1 MKKTFLYLLPAIL
14 GFALV
19 LIWSERRERTDND
32 ISSAPFLENSSGWE
46 EPVEHQVPE
55 SSAASPEG
63 RSLVEL
69 QDEMVE
75 QSQRFKSGDLPAAD
89 REEVVAEMVELATER
104 RDYLL
109 SLLPH
114 RHNYVREQLFSPDE
128 IDSFPPEVQ
137 ALMETYVRGRGDFY
151 VFCASPIP
159 DGSFPVHGISYEVR
173 YEDRVYRAHPNEQWE
188 AVVAGDDYAFA
199 AATLEDEMLLLEE
212 PEDEEV
218 LAGPTGTDGQPNP
231 GGANKMLY
239 MIARF
244 ADESDFAQSA
254 SQANSRFSVTNTYYR
269 NNSQD
274 KMYFL
279 AQDGTTE
286 GGDLMDIVFVDM
298 PESRSYYEN
307 ISNTSTRLSELLS
320 DARSAAGDQG
330 FDHSTYNT
338 DAIVTSGSSWGYAGI
353 AWLGSK
359 GTHMPQIW
367 TELRTFGHELGHNFN
382 LAHAYYWRTDAAK
395 PLGKDSRPG
404 GYVTDNDMDEAIEYA
419 HYFSIMSA
427 QHSSEISDPTKP
439 HFAPY
444 EKHRM
449 GLLEEGSELLLVD
462 TSGQYRVYRHDTRDW
477 ENSARAI
484 RIEAPATIYTGNQ
497 NFRYWLGMRYSN
509 WNTARDYQRRGL
521 QVDIAEDVSFRR
533 YPIQLDMTPFTHIST
548 TFYDPSSP
556 PGNWWTIDNNDKRDG
571 ALMVG
576 RTYSDR
582 EAGIHI
588 TPIAFDHT
596 ESGEEFVDVV
606 INLGQ
611 FTDNEPP
618 EINEFTVSST
628 TVNTGETVTFE
639 VDASDPDG
647 DDLAYGWE
655 FDPVGSFTNSGF
667 NESTASKSWGSPG
680 QYKVKVTVSDMKGG
694 IASETAVITVGEPSN
709 NREIWG
715 RVLQAG
721 QPLANARVHIGTN
734 HQVWTDTDGS
744 YRLVGLSPGTHT
756 VSAMY
761 DGVEMTADFS
771 NPVDVSEGNAYG
783 MDFDASGGGGSDGD
797 EPTGS
802 ISGSISSS
810 IGSVEGVEV
819 EAGGIVAVTDANG
832 DFTIEGLVEGGYE
845 ITAYKG
851 SRYNELGN
859 QEGWAFASSPFIN
872 LSSGDNANL
881 APISRETF
889 TVSGRVQG
897 MDDDDPAPTIFTADG
912 RSVTASWPN
921 QGNPHNRRWEYSF
934 TAGSRQVN
942 LFAEADG
949 FVIEPDFGLPLQSTG
964 GNLNNRDFDASS
976 GSIAGSIQGQVLH
989 DGQPLAGVTVSA
1001 GGTSIRTDS
1010 DGYYLIPNLSSGSYD
1025 VMVSHPGVDFAPSS
1039 HSGVSVPATG
1049 MDFEAS
1055 GLSIDSVTVSADF
1068 VTLGSSVDLEA
1079 AISGGT
1085 GDYTLEWRGWEVAGP
1100 VSFTQNDG
1108 SSLTT
1113 SASFVNTGA
1122 HVMRLAV
1129 EDANGMRVTET
1140 ISVTVVS
1147 DDGGSGSLAVTP
1159 FKSELFSG
1167 ETRTFTARAWNSTGE
1182 EVEPDVSWS
1191 SDGGIIDSETGL
1203 FSPTES
1209 GFFTIT
1215 ATDPAFGTAEATV
1228 SVEGTFEAPVIS
1240 LLPEGNIIFDEAEL
1254 NADLSEGGSNVEID
1268 VWWGT
1273 EDGGSDSAAWQNIYE
1288 AGLFDQGEISLT
1300 LPGLEP
1306 ETDYFYRMEA
1316 RNSIGEDQTET
1327 GQFTTTEDLSGIE
1340 PEITLIRPTVPHVRV
1355 PEGVGLVLITEV
1367 TETGDGSDSLTQEWT
1382 VESGPGTVTWDNTTE
1397 PETAAFFSELGTY
1410 ELRLTADNGVY
1421 SDVLDITVEV
1431 VESFDAGGGGSAS
1444 GALSENLAV
1453 YLPLD
1458 ESSGQVAGDASG
1470 NDRDGQIEGD
1480 PEWRPED
1487 GKFGGALRFT
1497 GSSQYALLADSEGLD
1512 DVAQMSWSWWMR
1524 PEAENSDVRGILSKR
1539 ESANSG
1545 QAWSFFLHN
1554 DNQLNL
1560 DMPSSGN
1567 RLQVGTIPANEW
1579 THVAVVFD
1587 GSQSSNERVRVY
1599 LDGVFS
1605 NAYSADITTLP
1616 SRSNSVTLGM
1626 LDTGDTRSFR
1636 GDLDEVLIYHG
1647 RALSTQDVEQI
1658 YEGIG
1663 GNVGPW
1669 VLAGTERTVSLGQV
1683 VALSGTVEDDGLPE
1697 DPGEVTT
1704 EWLQIEG
1711 PAAVSFTEPGNLET
1725 DVEFTQS
1732 GSYTLRLTAFDGEV
1746 MTAHDKPVTVD
1757 DDLEEPEVTDWPTAS
1772 DLVYGQTLAESTLT
1786 GGEAS
1791 VEGSFAFTYPETVPD
1806 AGTEMQSVTF
1816 TPEDTETYSSVVGEV
1831 EVTVEPA
1838 EATVTLSNMT
1848 RTYNATPL
1856 SPTVTTDPEGLAV
1869 TLTFDGSSEVP
1880 VDADA
1885 YEVVATVDDPNATG
1899 SASGTFV
1906 IDPAPIT
1913 VAAEDQVKTLG
1924 EDDPELTWTVTS
1936 GQVFDG
1942 DSLSG
1947 ELTREAGE
1955 DVGEYVID
1963 QGTLSASSNYDLT
1976 FVPGTLTI
1984 EPGEVTIALIRPTV
1998 SEVRIPEGVGLVLE
2012 TDVSEDGGESGQLTL
2027 AWIQESGE
2035 GDVSWETTD
2044 SPETVAWFSEQGSY
2058 TLRLTADNGTH
2069 SETLDIEVEVVDPA
2083 LIEGVEE
2090 QPMGSPAGSE
2100 VVTISGWNI
2109 SSPAEVSAL
2118 GNSYQADFADVPELT
2133 GAQNASDSGQG
2144 TYVVV
2149 QSNATW
2155 NYADGGSVEDN
2166 RFNNYRPEGNS
2177 NPGVRLS
2184 NSEEY
2189 TGGRAVGFGRGGS
2202 PLYGL
2207 RFVNNTSE
2215 TINEVA
2221 VDYSAYWIEG
2231 TDKTYSF
2238 AWAVTPSSVENPS
2251 GENAESDGPLSA
2263 QYRNDFSG
2271 LDLVVPESN
2280 PSDPWM
2286 NNNASLE
2293 DLTWEPGE
2301 TLWLLWQNPQGNDS
2315 PRIHF
2320 DTITITPDYVPA
2332 EQNIGPLVDAG
2343 GPQTVNSGE
2352 EVTLDG
2358 SVQDDGLPLDPGTV
2372 TTEWIQV
2379 SGPESVSF
2387 SDPTILD
2394 PTFTTETGGDYV
2406 FRLIAFDGEVATA
2419 DEVGVTVEASIDPPQ
2434 ISSHPED
2441 QSVMEGESVTFIVEA
2456 EGEGTLL
2463 YQWRKDG
2470 EAIDEAT
2477 SSTLT
2482 LDPVVLEDAGTYT
2495 VVVSNDGGS
2504 TTSDEAVLTV
2514 EEDPYEAWLREH
2526 DLEDDG
2532 ETTVTKDGSEVTLR
2546 EAYLLGN
2553 DPHDPSDVL
2562 RIKNTE
2568 VQAGG
2573 DSLNVYFP
2581 SLENRYYQVELSDD
2595 LSADSWTIYGEGFMG
2610 DDTERYFT
2618 VPMDTETNPRRFYRI
2633 RVSFPE

>member
-1 MKKTFLYLLPAIL
+1 MKKTFLYLIPAIF

-19 LIWSERRERTDND
+19 LIWSEQSERTDHD
-32 ISSAPFLENSSGWE
+32 VLSAPFLENSSGWE
-46 EPVEHQVPE
+46 APSEHYVAEPSP
-55 SSAASPEG
+55 ASPER
-63 RSLVEL
+63 RSLVEV

-75 QSQRFKSGDLPAAD
+75 QSQRLKSGDLPAAD
-89 REEVVAEMVELATER
+89 REVVVAEMVELATER

-114 RHNYVREQLFSPDE
+114 RHNYVREQLFSPEE

-159 DGSFPVHGISYEVR
+159 DGSFPVHGLSYEVR
-173 YEDRVYRAHPNEQWE
+173 FEDRVYRAHPNEEWE

-212 PEDEEV
+212 PEDEEP

-254 SQANSRFSVTNTYYR
+254 SQANSRFSVTDTYYR

-274 KMYFL
+274 KMHFI
-279 AQDGTTE
+279 AQDGTTD

-298 PESRSYYEN
+298 PETRSYYEN
-307 ISNTSTRLSELLS
+307 ISNTGTRLTELLS

-359 GTHMPQIW
+359 GTHMPQSW
-367 TELRTFGHELGHNFN
+367 TQLRTFGHELGHNFN

-404 GYVTDNDMDEAIEYA
+404 GYVTDNDMNEAIEYA

-427 QHSSEISDPTKP
+427 QHGSEINDPTKP

-462 TSGQYRVYRHDTRDW
+462 TSGQYRVYRHDTRNW

-521 QVDIAEDVSFRR
+521 QVDIAEDVSLRR
-533 YPIQLDMTPFTHIST
+533 YPIQLDMTPFTHIDT

-611 FTDNEPP
+611 FTDNQPP

-655 FDPVGSFTNSGF
+655 FDPIGSFTNSGF

-721 QPLANARVHIGTN
+721 QPLANARVHIGTD

-845 ITAYKG
+845 VVAYKG

-897 MDDDDPAPTIFTADG
+897 MDDDDPTPSIFTADG

-921 QGNPHNRRWEYSF
+921 QGNPNNHRWEYSF

-1025 VMVSHPGVDFAPSS
+1025 VTVSHPGVDFAPSS

-1340 PEITLIRPTVPHVRV
+1340 PEITLIRPTVPNVRV

-1367 TETGDGSDSLTQEWT
+1367 TETGEGSDSLTQEWS

-1431 VESFDAGGGGSAS
+1431 VDPALIEGEEPEASPGGTYNFPNGWDALTFGSPNQLGEETWDDNGLEVAGSTGDFWTGDDSGHFIYTTVSGDVDLRANLSSFAALDGGSVHQWAKAGVMIRDNLENQSYYGFMKIQETSGRRQVRNSFDSNPETVNGNSLSGSPW
-1444 GALSENLAV
+1444 LRITRT
-1453 YLPLD
+1453 
-1458 ESSGQVAGDASG
+1458 GD
-1470 NDRDGQIEGD
+1470 D
-1480 PEWRPED
+1480 
-1487 GKFGGALRFT
+1487 LRFYQSSDGESWDEI
-1497 GSSQYALLADSEGLD
+1497 GSSQTLELGEEVVVGLAVSSHPESGGGDNTATALFDNIELNGELIEPTSSPDNIGPLVFAGEPRTVGL
-1512 DVAQMSWSWWMR
+1512 
-1524 PEAENSDVRGILSKR
+1524 
-1539 ESANSG
+1539 
-1545 QAWSFFLHN
+1545 
-1554 DNQLNL
+1554 
-1560 DMPSSGN
+1560 
-1567 RLQVGTIPANEW
+1567 
-1579 THVAVVFD
+1579 
-1587 GSQSSNERVRVY
+1587 
-1599 LDGVFS
+1599 
-1605 NAYSADITTLP
+1605 SADTT
-1616 SRSNSVTLGM
+1616 
-1626 LDTGDTRSFR
+1626 
-1636 GDLDEVLIYHG
+1636 
-1647 RALSTQDVEQI
+1647 
-1658 YEGIG
+1658 
-1663 GNVGPW
+1663 
-1669 VLAGTERTVSLGQV
+1669 
-1683 VALSGTVEDDGLPE
+1683 LSGTMEDDGLPE

-1711 PAAVSFTEPGNLET
+1711 PAAVSFTAPESLAT
-1725 DVEFTQS
+1725 DVSFTQS
-1732 GSYTLRLTAFDGEV
+1732 GNYTLRLTAFDGEV

-1757 DDLEEPEVTDWPTAS
+1757 DDLEEPEVTEWPTAS
-1772 DLVYGQTLAESTLT
+1772 DLVYGQALAESTLT

-1791 VEGSFAFTYPETVPD
+1791 VEGSFAFTSPETVPD

-1856 SPTVTTDPEGLAV
+1856 SPTVTTDPEGLNV
-1869 TLTFDGSSEVP
+1869 ELTFDGESEVP
-1880 VDADA
+1880 VNVGS

-1913 VAAEDQVKTLG
+1913 VAADDQVKTLG
-1924 EDDPELTWTVTS
+1924 EADPELTWAVTS

-1947 ELTREAGE
+1947 ELAREAGE

-1984 EPGEVTIALIRPTV
+1984 APGEVTIALLRPTV

-2012 TDVSEDGGESGQLTL
+2012 TEVSEDGGESGQLTL
-2027 AWIQESGE
+2027 AWTQESGE

-2044 SPETVAWFSEQGSY
+2044 SPETVAWFSAQGSY

-2090 QPMGSPAGSE
+2090 QPMGSPEGSE

-2109 SSPAEVSAL
+2109 ATPAEVTAL
-2118 GNSYQADFADVPELT
+2118 GNSYQADFADVPDMGDFG
-2133 GAQNASDSGQG
+2133 GADEEGMG

-2149 QSNATW
+2149 RNGSTW
-2155 NYADGGSVEDN
+2155 NFADGDPVERSDFN
-2166 RFNNYRPEGNS
+2166 RYRPRANS
-2177 NPGVRLS
+2177 GGGPRVDYGES
-2184 NSEEY
+2184 FA
-2189 TGGRAVGFGRGGS
+2189 GGRVVGFAGGVG

-2207 RFVNNTSE
+2207 RFENTTGE

-2221 VDYSAYWIEG
+2221 VAFAAYVTDG
-2231 TDKTYSF
+2231 SDKTF
-2238 AWAVTPSSVENPS
+2238 PFRWAITPASVENPG

-2263 QYRNDFSG
+2263 EYRQTFSD
-2271 LDLVVPESN
+2271 LDLVVPADV
-2280 PSDPWM
+2280 PADGWL
-2286 NNNASLE
+2286 NADATLIDVE
-2293 DLTWEPGE
+2293 WEPGD
-2301 TLWLLWQNPQGNDS
+2301 TLWLLWESLDGADQ
-2315 PRIHF
+2315 PRVYF
-2320 DTITITPDYVPA
+2320 DTITITPDYVPS
-2332 EQNIGPLVDAG
+2332 ELNIGPLVDAG
-2343 GPQTVNSGE
+2343 EPQTVNAGE

-2372 TTEWIQV
+2372 ITEWIQV
-2379 SGPESVSF
+2379 SGPAQVSF
-2387 SDPTILD
+2387 SDSTILD
-2394 PTFTTETGGDYV
+2394 PTFMTETGGEYI

-2419 DEVGVTVEASIDPPQ
+2419 DEVAVTVEASIDPPQ
-2434 ISSHPED
+2434 ITSHPEG
-2441 QSVMEGESVTFIVEA
+2441 QTVMEGESVTFTVEA
-2456 EGEGTLL
+2456 DGEGTLL

-2477 SSTLT
+2477 SPTLT

-2495 VVVSNDGGS
+2495 VVVSNDGGD

-2562 RIKNTE
+2562 RITNTE